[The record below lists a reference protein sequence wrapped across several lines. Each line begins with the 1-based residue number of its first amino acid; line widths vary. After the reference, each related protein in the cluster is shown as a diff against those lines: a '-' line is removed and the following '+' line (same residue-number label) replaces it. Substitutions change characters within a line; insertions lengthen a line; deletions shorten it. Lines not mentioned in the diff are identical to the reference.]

1 MGEVSVV
8 KRESLDPQ
16 VVRNGESML
25 TKRQALAL
33 RAAKLVSLAGSPFL
47 LAALL
52 LLIVSWHATH
62 RVWPAL
68 GWAALTGAF
77 VTVGPF
83 VLLALAVY
91 AGRVRNLDLD
101 LRHERPRAMMMALGI
116 TVVGLTVLW
125 ALGAPRLLLVLLI
138 STLVGGTIALLIT
151 LRWKIS
157 IHAGGA
163 AGAATV
169 MALLYGAQALPL
181 VLGVALIGW
190 SRVALG
196 KHTWLQ
202 VLAGAALSAVITVLV
217 FGIGLS

>member
-1 MGEVSVV
+1 M
-8 KRESLDPQ
+8 LH
-16 VVRNGESML
+16 NGGDMV
-25 TKRQALAL
+25 TKKQALAL
-33 RAAKLVSLAGSPFL
+33 RAAQGVSLAGSPFL

-62 RVWPAL
+62 QVGPAL
-68 GWAALTGAF
+68 GWAALTATF

-83 VLLALAVY
+83 IMLALAVS

-101 LRHERPRAMMMALGI
+101 LRHERPWPMLVAL
-116 TVVGLTVLW
+116 GLTVLGLVILW
-125 ALGAPRLLLVLLI
+125 ALDAPRLLLILLI
-138 STLVGGTIALLIT
+138 STLAGGLVALLIT

-181 VLGVALIGW
+181 MLGVAVIGW
-190 SRVALG
+190 SRVTLG
-196 KHTWLQ
+196 KHTWSQ
-202 VLAGAALSAVITVLV
+202 VVAGAAISILITVLV
-217 FGIGLS
+217 FEIGLL

>member
-1 MGEVSVV
+1 MRESMIDDRKGVMN
-8 KRESLDPQ
+8 KRE
-16 VVRNGESML
+16 
-25 TKRQALAL
+25 ALAL
-33 RAAKLVSLAGSPFL
+33 RVAEWVSVIGSPFL

-68 GWAALTGAF
+68 GWAALSAGF
-77 VTVGPF
+77 VTVGP
-83 VLLALAVY
+83 LLMLVVAVS

-101 LRHERPRAMMMALGI
+101 LRHERPWPMLMMLGI
-116 TVVGLTVLW
+116 TVLGLAVLW
-125 ALGAPRLLLVLLI
+125 ALGAPRLLLILLLA
-138 STLVGGTIALLIT
+138 SLVGGTIALLIT

-169 MALLYGAQALPL
+169 LALLYGAQALPL
-181 VLGVALIGW
+181 LLGVVAIGW

-202 VLAGAALSAVITVLV
+202 VLAGAAISSAITMLI
-217 FGIGLS
+217 FGIALA

>member
-1 MGEVSVV
+1 VSEQILPTAHDAGVIS
-8 KRESLDPQ
+8 KKHA
-16 VVRNGESML
+16 L
-25 TKRQALAL
+25 TL
-33 RAAKLVSLAGSPFL
+33 RAAQWVSLAGSPFL

-52 LLIVSWHATH
+52 LLIVSWHTTH
-62 RVWPAL
+62 RVGPTL
-68 GWAALTGAF
+68 GWAALTAGF

-83 VLLALAVY
+83 VLLAFAVR

-101 LRHERPRAMMMALGI
+101 LRHERPWPMLISLGI
-116 TVVGLTVLW
+116 TVLGLAVLW
-125 ALGAPRLLLVLLI
+125 ALGAPRLLLILLI
-138 STLVGGTIALLIT
+138 STLIGGLVALLIT

-181 VLGVALIGW
+181 LIGVAVIGW
-190 SRVALG
+190 SRVVLG

-202 VLAGAALSAVITVLV
+202 VVVGALVSILITILV
-217 FGIGLS
+217 FGIGLA

>member
-1 MGEVSVV
+1 MTDDRKGVMN
-8 KRESLDPQ
+8 KRE
-16 VVRNGESML
+16 
-25 TKRQALAL
+25 ALAL
-33 RAAKLVSLAGSPFL
+33 RVAEWVSLLGSPFL

-68 GWAALTGAF
+68 GWAALSAGF
-77 VTVGPF
+77 VTVGP
-83 VLLALAVY
+83 LLLLVVAVS
-91 AGRVRNLDLD
+91 AGQVRNLDLD
-101 LRHERPRAMMMALGI
+101 VRHERPWPMLIALGI
-116 TVVGLTVLW
+116 TVLGLAVLW
-125 ALGAPRLLLVLLI
+125 ALGAPRLLLILLLA
-138 STLVGGTIALLIT
+138 SLVGGTIALLIT

-181 VLGVALIGW
+181 LLGVVAIGW
-190 SRVALG
+190 SQVVLG

-202 VLAGAALSAVITVLV
+202 VVAGAAISSVITM
-217 FGIGLS
+217 

>member
-1 MGEVSVV
+1 MT
-8 KRESLDPQ
+8 
-16 VVRNGESML
+16 
-25 TKRQALAL
+25 TKRKPLAL
-33 RAAKLVSLAGSPFL
+33 RAAQWVSLAGSPFL

-62 RVWPAL
+62 RVLPAL
-68 GWAALTGAF
+68 GWAALAAAF
-77 VTVGPF
+77 VTVGPLI
-83 VLLALAVY
+83 LLAIAVY

-101 LRHERPRAMMMALGI
+101 LRHERPWPMVIALGI
-116 TVVGLTVLW
+116 TVLGLTVLW
-125 ALGAPRLLLVLLI
+125 LLDAPRLLLILLI
-138 STLVGGTIALLIT
+138 STLVGGVIALLIT

-181 VLGVALIGW
+181 LIGVALIGW

-196 KHTWLQ
+196 KHTWPQ
-202 VLAGAALSAVITVLV
+202 VVAGAAVSIVITALV
-217 FGIGLS
+217 FGAGLS

>member
-1 MGEVSVV
+1 MA
-8 KRESLDPQ
+8 
-16 VVRNGESML
+16 
-25 TKRQALAL
+25 TKKQTLAL
-33 RAAKLVSLAGSPFL
+33 RAAEWVSLAGSPFL

-68 GWAALTGAF
+68 GWAALAAAF
-77 VTVGPF
+77 VTVAPLALL
-83 VLLALAVY
+83 LLAVW

-101 LRHERPRAMMMALGI
+101 LRRERPWPMVIALGI
-116 TVVGLTVLW
+116 TVLGFVVLW
-125 ALGAPRLLLVLLI
+125 ALGAPRLLLILLL
-138 STLVGGTIALLIT
+138 STLVGGLVALLIT

-169 MALLYGAQALPL
+169 LALLYGAAALPL
-181 VLGVALIGW
+181 LLGVALIGW
-190 SRVALG
+190 SRVTLG
-196 KHTWLQ
+196 KHTWPQ
-202 VLAGAALSAVITVLV
+202 VLAGAALSVAITLLV

>member
-1 MGEVSVV
+1 MA
-8 KRESLDPQ
+8 
-16 VVRNGESML
+16 
-25 TKRQALAL
+25 TKRQATAL
-33 RAAKLVSLAGSPFL
+33 RVAKWVSLAGSPFL

-68 GWAALTGAF
+68 GWAALTATF
-77 VTVGPF
+77 VTVGPL
-83 VLLALAVY
+83 VILSLAVC

-101 LRHERPRAMMMALGI
+101 LRHERPWPMVIALGI
-116 TVVGLTVLW
+116 TIVGLTVLW
-125 ALGAPRLLLVLLI
+125 ILGAPRLLLILLV
-138 STLVGGTIALLIT
+138 STLAGGAIALLIT

-181 VLGVALIGW
+181 LIGVALIGW

-196 KHTWLQ
+196 KHTWPQ
-202 VLAGAALSAVITVLV
+202 VVAGAAVSAVITVLV
-217 FGIGLS
+217 FGIGLA

>member
-1 MGEVSVV
+1 MKQSEA
-8 KRESLDPQ
+8 
-16 VVRNGESML
+16 M
-25 TKRQALAL
+25 AL
-33 RAAKLVSLAGSPFL
+33 RVARWISLIGSPFL

-68 GWAALTGAF
+68 GWAALSATF
-77 VTVGPF
+77 VTVGP
-83 VLLALAVY
+83 LLLLVIAVC

-101 LRHERPRAMMMALGI
+101 LRNERPWPMLMALGI
-116 TVVGLTVLW
+116 TVVGLGVLW
-125 ALGAPRLLLVLLI
+125 ALGAPRLLLILLLA
-138 STLVGGTIALLIT
+138 SLVGGTIALLIT

-181 VLGVALIGW
+181 LVGVALIGW
-190 SRVALG
+190 SRVVLG

-202 VLAGAALSAVITVLV
+202 VVAGAAISIVITILI

>member
-1 MGEVSVV
+1 MTDDRKGVMK
-8 KRESLDPQ
+8 KRE
-16 VVRNGESML
+16 
-25 TKRQALAL
+25 ALAL
-33 RAAKLVSLAGSPFL
+33 RVARWVSLLGSPFL

-68 GWAALTGAF
+68 GWAALSAGF
-77 VTVGPF
+77 VTVGP
-83 VLLALAVY
+83 LLLLVIAVA

-101 LRHERPRAMMMALGI
+101 VRHERPWPMVIALLI
-116 TVVGLTVLW
+116 TLVGLAVLW
-125 ALGAPRLLLVLLI
+125 ALGAPRLLLILLLA
-138 STLVGGTIALLIT
+138 TLVGGTIALLIT

-169 MALLYGAQALPL
+169 LALLYGAQALPL
-181 VLGVALIGW
+181 LLGVVAIGW

-202 VLAGAALSAVITVLV
+202 VVAGAAVSIVITMLI